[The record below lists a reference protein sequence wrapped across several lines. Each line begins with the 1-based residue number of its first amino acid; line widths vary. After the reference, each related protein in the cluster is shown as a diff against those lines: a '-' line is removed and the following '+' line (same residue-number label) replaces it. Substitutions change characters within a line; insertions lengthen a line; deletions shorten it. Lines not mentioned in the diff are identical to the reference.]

1 MCTIES
7 KREVQSS
14 LKKERERRVGF
25 WVAQVLICHQCPS
38 KGSGSSFVPGPS
50 MNRYIPHDDDD
61 DDDEGYKGTHTPV
74 SSVVDFF
81 FCYLKFKKKMKE
93 KVRREK
99 LKEKMPE

>member
-14 LKKERERRVGF
+14 LKKGRERRVGF

-81 FCYLKFKKKMKE
+81 F
-93 KVRREK
+93 VI
-99 LKEKMPE
+99 